1 MQNAL
6 RVGPWLY
13 YIILYLFIF
22 SVKSS
27 FLGWVSWLIMEF
39 IWINYLYFSF
49 YGLYILC
56 SSELSFY
63 CSMHSYVWSYFEK
76 EGVKIS
82 LVSPWT
88 LKMLQCRAYCQMR
101 LILLNFL
108 YVRIFSSLP
117 SSFSPLLSPVSL
129 CLPVSI
135 SFSLL
140 RILKTGVKGCCIW
153 NWYGDLYICNGYLWN
168 GHASK
173 TIVWWYRWL
182 WPIRETH
189 IF

>member
-1 MQNAL
+1 MC
-6 RVGPWLY
+6 P
-13 YIILYLFIF
+13 
-22 SVKSS
+22 
-27 FLGWVSWLIMEF
+27 LG
-39 IWINYLYFSF
+39 
-49 YGLYILC
+49 
-56 SSELSFY
+56 
-63 CSMHSYVWSYFEK
+63 
-76 EGVKIS
+76 
-82 LVSPWT
+82 T

-101 LILLNFL
+101 PILLNFL

-117 SSFSPLLSPVSL
+117 SSFSPLLSSVSL
-129 CLPVSI
+129 CLPISI

-140 RILKTGVKGCCIW
+140 RILKTEVKGCCIW

-189 IF
+189 IFLGEFHFCFSPVYECMEESYGYSTRDT